1 MRCKRLRFATHFFY
15 LSKNKNLENLK
26 SILAN
31 LDS

>member
-1 MRCKRLRFATHFFY
+1 MRCKPQMFATHFFY